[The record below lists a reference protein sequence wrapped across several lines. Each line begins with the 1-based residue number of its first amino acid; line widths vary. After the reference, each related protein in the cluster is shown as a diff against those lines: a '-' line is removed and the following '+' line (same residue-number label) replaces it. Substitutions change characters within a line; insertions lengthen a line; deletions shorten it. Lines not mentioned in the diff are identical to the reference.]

1 MGQGQGS
8 NLGAFPVS
16 YVANLFHFVSP
27 LKASYR
33 HKIPDLSRSPPSF
46 FLTLSHHELLL
57 ESSLAVGE
65 IAARVG
71 YASQSAFTAALVRE
85 FGVTP
90 RQLRRESRDKT
101 G

>member
-46 FLTLSHHELLL
+46 FLTLSQ
-57 ESSLAVGE
+57 E
-65 IAARVG
+65 IAQTLA
-71 YASQSAFTAALVRE
+71 TAISLNAGAAYVYSLRALE
-85 FGVTP
+85 AYDQF
-90 RQLRRESRDKT
+90 KK
-101 G
+101 

>member
-1 MGQGQGS
+1 M
-8 NLGAFPVS
+8 
-16 YVANLFHFVSP
+16 
-27 LKASYR
+27 
-33 HKIPDLSRSPPSF
+33 
-46 FLTLSHHELLL
+46 
-57 ESSLAVGE
+57 GE